1 MRSAAAGLEE
11 LVEELEKMKVIYG
24 LHTIN
29 YGEDNVAWKEGFLSC
44 YIDEADQERIIRLM
58 NDTVLKNCRM
68 PRHYFVW
75 KIKKTWEEEMKIFRE
90 EAKNM
95 KVTGK
100 LPNRNLE

>member
-1 MRSAAAGLEE
+1 
-11 LVEELEKMKVIYG
+11 
-24 LHTIN
+24 
-29 YGEDNVAWKEGFLSC
+29 
-44 YIDEADQERIIRLM
+44 M